1 MELNNMMQMKIVDI
15 VKNLRDMIGM
25 INLENLMLLPHI
37 GSASREARIAM
48 GMMLLDG
55 YEAIRNGGVA
65 QNRVA

>member
-1 MELNNMMQMKIVDI
+1 YAAGLDVFNGEPTNIDQRYFELPNVFM
-15 VKNLRDMIGM
+15 
-25 INLENLMLLPHI
+25 LPHI